1 MTMPMN
7 PKIAPEDGPMG
18 KIIFRI
24 PGEPD
29 RVLDSD
35 EMREMAKIY
44 KDLAE
49 AIAED
54 MESTEHQQ
62 RRVEK

>member
-1 MTMPMN
+1 
-7 PKIAPEDGPMG
+7 MG

-54 MESTEHQQ
+54 MESTEPQQ